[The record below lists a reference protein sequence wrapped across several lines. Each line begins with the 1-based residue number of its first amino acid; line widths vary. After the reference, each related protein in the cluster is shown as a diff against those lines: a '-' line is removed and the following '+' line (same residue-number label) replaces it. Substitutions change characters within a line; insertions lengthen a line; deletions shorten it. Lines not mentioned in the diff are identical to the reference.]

1 MVVPMELQTLAPDVS
16 DTEEILKQHSNV
28 TNITFMYRVNLKEFV
43 TLRVQRP
50 A

>member
-1 MVVPMELQTLAPDVS
+1 MVIPMELQTLAPDVS
-16 DTEEILKQHSNV
+16 DTEEILKQHNV
-28 TNITFMYRVNLKEFV
+28 TNITLMYRVNLKEFV

>member
-1 MVVPMELQTLAPDVS
+1 MVIPMELQTLAPDVF
-16 DTEEILKQHSNV
+16 DIEEILKQHRNV
-28 TNITFMYRVNLKEFV
+28 TNIIFMYRVILKEFV